1 MRWTTSWELQLVNYG
16 VDGCKELSPF
26 IKGWIF
32 FSFLHQKFQFM
43 SDLML
48 FGNARGR
55 YDVKVPYLQFI
66 LIQRF

>member
-1 MRWTTSWELQLVNYG
+1 MGLMGARNCPPLLRG
-16 VDGCKELSPF
+16 G
-26 IKGWIF
+26 F

-48 FGNARGR
+48 FGDARGR
-55 YDVKVPYLQFI
+55 YDVKVTYLQFI